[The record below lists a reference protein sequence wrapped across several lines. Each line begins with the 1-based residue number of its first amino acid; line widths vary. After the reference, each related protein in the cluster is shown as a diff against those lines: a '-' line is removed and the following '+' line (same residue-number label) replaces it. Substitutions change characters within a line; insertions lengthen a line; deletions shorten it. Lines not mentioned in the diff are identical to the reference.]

1 MLSRRVTLYAESEKL
16 IYVCS
21 YGDLTRNGRIENVTL
36 KEGFNYGKI
45 SEIITKIFN
54 QIGIKIV
61 DLKEFDNREY
71 GFARVDGEDMLDEAK
86 EKDIESRL
94 ERKIERHNIVV
105 LFKMKDELYWAVYLC
120 KTSPSQDRVKTE
132 HKKWA
137 ERYISSLKSEQENY
151 SDKIL
156 QSPAGYEASSC
167 TVMLKSKKSPRKSK
181 SLKSQRRIQ
190 KRIQKSKRRSKR
202 SKRSRSKRRTQKKL
216 KVKEVNN

>member
-21 YGDLTRNGRIENVTL
+21 YGDLTRNSRIEKVTL

-45 SEIITKIFN
+45 SEIITEIFN
-54 QIGIKIV
+54 QIGIKIN

-86 EKDIESRL
+86 KKDVESRL

-132 HKKWA
+132 QKKWV
-137 ERYISSLKSEQENY
+137 ERYISSLKSEQKKY

-156 QSPAGYEASSC
+156 QRPAEEDDASSC

-202 SKRSRSKRRTQKKL
+202 SKRRTQKKL
-216 KVKEVNN
+216 KVEEVNN